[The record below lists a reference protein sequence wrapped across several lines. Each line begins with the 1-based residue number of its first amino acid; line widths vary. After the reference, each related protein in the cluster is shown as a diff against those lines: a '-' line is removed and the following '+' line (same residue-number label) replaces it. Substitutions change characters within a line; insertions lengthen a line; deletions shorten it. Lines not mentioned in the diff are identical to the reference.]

1 MKAMKYILALVLSG
15 VACWLNAAMN
25 DWTLLRTF
33 MIAPVITYSVKVAM
47 LAILILLVGYC
58 CGIGFQKKA
67 ETTKIFV
74 TVFLVIMI
82 VQLIVP
88 ILGGSVV
95 SSMGETI
102 LVVYANMGLVTYLS
116 ALLAGLSLGSERQKP
131 Q

>member
-1 MKAMKYILALVLSG
+1 
-15 VACWLNAAMN
+15 
-25 DWTLLRTF
+25 
-33 MIAPVITYSVKVAM
+33 M

-82 VQLIVP
+82 VHLIVP
-88 ILGGSVV
+88 VLGGSVV
-95 SSMGETI
+95 SSMGETM

>member
-67 ETTKIFV
+67 KTTKIFV
-74 TVFLVIMI
+74 TVFLVMMI

>member
-1 MKAMKYILALVLSG
+1 MMKLIRYIIALILSG

-33 MIAPVITYSVKVAM
+33 MIAPIIAYSVKVAM

-74 TVFLVIMI
+74 TVFLVIMT
-82 VQLIVP
+82 VHLIVP
-88 ILGGSVV
+88 I
-95 SSMGETI
+95 
-102 LVVYANMGLVTYLS
+102 
-116 ALLAGLSLGSERQKP
+116 
-131 Q
+131 

>member
-88 ILGGSVV
+88 ILGGTVV

>member
-74 TVFLVIMI
+74 TVFLVLMA
-82 VQLIVP
+82 VHLVVP

>member
-1 MKAMKYILALVLSG
+1 MKGIRYIIALVLSG

-33 MIAPVITYSVKVAM
+33 MIAPVIAYSVKVAM

-116 ALLAGLSLGSERQKP
+116 ALLAGLSLGGERQKP

>member
-95 SSMGETI
+95 SSMGETM

>member
-1 MKAMKYILALVLSG
+1 M
-15 VACWLNAAMN
+15 
-25 DWTLLRTF
+25 
-33 MIAPVITYSVKVAM
+33 
-47 LAILILLVGYC
+47 
-58 CGIGFQKKA
+58 
-67 ETTKIFV
+67 
-74 TVFLVIMI
+74 TVFLVLMI
-82 VQLIVP
+82 VLLIVP

>member
-1 MKAMKYILALVLSG
+1 M
-15 VACWLNAAMN
+15 
-25 DWTLLRTF
+25 
-33 MIAPVITYSVKVAM
+33 
-47 LAILILLVGYC
+47 
-58 CGIGFQKKA
+58 
-67 ETTKIFV
+67 TKIFV

>member
-1 MKAMKYILALVLSG
+1 MKAMKYIIALVLSG

-33 MIAPVITYSVKVAM
+33 MIAPINAYSVKVAM

-82 VQLIVP
+82 VHLIVP
-88 ILGGSVV
+88 VLGGSVV
-95 SSMGETI
+95 SSMGETM

>member
-82 VQLIVP
+82 VHLIVP
-88 ILGGSVV
+88 VLGGSVV

>member
-116 ALLAGLSLGSERQKP
+116 ALLAGLSLGSRK
-131 Q
+131 

>member
-1 MKAMKYILALVLSG
+1 MKVIRYIIALVLSG

-33 MIAPVITYSVKVAM
+33 MIAPVIAYSVKVAM
-47 LAILILLVGYC
+47 LAILILLVGFC
-58 CGIGFQKKA
+58 CGIDFQKKA

-74 TVFLVIMI
+74 TVFLVLMI
-82 VQLIVP
+82 VHLIVP
-88 ILGGSVV
+88 ILGGTVV

-102 LVVYANMGLVTYLS
+102 LVVYANMGLMTYLS

-131 Q
+131 

>member
-1 MKAMKYILALVLSG
+1 MKGIRYIIALVLSG

-33 MIAPVITYSVKVAM
+33 MIAPVIAYSVKVAM

>member
-67 ETTKIFV
+67 ETTKTFV

>member
-47 LAILILLVGYC
+47 LDILILLVGYC

>member
-1 MKAMKYILALVLSG
+1 MKAIRYIIALVLSG
-15 VACWLNAAMN
+15 IACWLNAAMN

-33 MIAPVITYSVKVAM
+33 MTAPISAYSVKVAM

-58 CGIGFQKKA
+58 CGVGFQKKA

-102 LVVYANMGLVTYLS
+102 LVVYANMGLGTYLS

>member
-33 MIAPVITYSVKVAM
+33 MIAPINAYSVKVAM

-82 VQLIVP
+82 VHLIVP
-88 ILGGSVV
+88 ILGGTVV
-95 SSMGETI
+95 SSMDETI

-116 ALLAGLSLGSERQKP
+116 ALLAGLSLESERQKP